1 MSLSAFKT
9 IFIAVIASSLLA
21 LVGCSTPAEKAHN
34 SQTELN
40 ERKMEIVDRYEACIE
55 KSTSDEEQAKC
66 EAMLKGAEG
75 L

>member
-1 MSLSAFKT
+1 MNSSTFKT
-9 IFIAVIASSLLA
+9 IFITVIASSFMV

-40 ERKMEIVDRYEACIE
+40 ERKMEIVDKYEACIE

-66 EAMLKGAEG
+66 EAMLKAAEG